1 MTIRP
6 VKALLVL
13 VAACAALAAAQP
25 AGAANRLVERG
36 IVQSV
41 GPAELALRA
50 LDGTEVTV
58 PVDAATRV
66 RLNGKAAV
74 LAEIRS
80 GFVAEVVTV
89 GDGPAVAIRAFG
101 RAAQDGVVG
110 RLVRIGPRVLV
121 VGRDGGGRLRIVVTR
136 STQAWRGTG
145 RVALRALRAG
155 MRVQV
160 VRAPNGT
167 ARVVLVLA
175 GAGA

>member
-1 MTIRP
+1 

-13 VAACAALAAAQP
+13 VAACAALAAAAP
-25 AGAANRLVERG
+25 AGAANGLVERG

-41 GPAELALRA
+41 GPSQVVLRA

-58 PVDAATRV
+58 AVGPATRV

-74 LAEIRS
+74 LAEIRL
-80 GFVAEVVTV
+80 GFVAEAVTV
-89 GDGPAVAIRAFG
+89 GDGPAVVIRAFG
-101 RAAQDGVVG
+101 RVAQGALVG
-110 RLVRIGPRVLV
+110 ELVRIGPRGLVLRR
-121 VGRDGGGRLRIVVTR
+121 GAGARLLIGVTR
-136 STQAWRGTG
+136 RTQAWRGSD
-145 RVALRALRAG
+145 RVPLGTLRPG
-155 MRVQV
+155 MRIQV